1 MIHSEDGDENGT
13 GGVCAPGDTDG
24 GEEVAQGPV
33 DADAHADAAEAD
45 HG

>member
-1 MIHSEDGDENGT
+1 MIHSEHGHENGT

-24 GEEVAQGPV
+24 GEEVAQGAV
-33 DADAHADAAEAD
+33 DTDAHADAAEAD